1 MIVSTRRLRLIQ
13 MRTTKSWKGKIKKKG
28 LAMTTDFLVL
38 VDWSRGMWIV
48 QHLDPSGTLIIESTD
63 FPACTPSIVVCD
75 RLLKDRPGSRVFA
88 KISENDL
95 SNSRNVISS

>member
-1 MIVSTRRLRLIQ
+1 
-13 MRTTKSWKGKIKKKG
+13 
-28 LAMTTDFLVL
+28 MTTDLLAL

-48 QHLDPSGTLIIESTD
+48 QHHDPSGNLITESTD

-88 KISENDL
+88 KIC
-95 SNSRNVISS
+95 